1 MSQFEESDLVK
12 LTKLCHIECEETE
25 KKKLLHSLQ
34 GVLNYVELLKE
45 IDTEGVKAFNHILET
60 MQNVTRE
67 DKVGETLPRE
77 EFLANAPD
85 HVGGMIRVPLIL
97 KY

>member
-1 MSQFEESDLVK
+1 MSKFEESDLIK
-12 LTKLCHIECEETE
+12 LTKLSHIECEEAE

-34 GVLNYVELLKE
+34 GILTYVELLKE
-45 IDTEGVKAFNHILET
+45 INTEGVKTCNHVLEN
-60 MQNVTRE
+60 MQNITRKDE
-67 DKVGETLPRE
+67 VGETLPRE
-77 EFLANAPD
+77 VFLENAPE